1 MKLVIS
7 SFSRAHTHLAML
19 HSKSECCHE
28 FVELHIVQVLLDAIF
43 LWWTC
48 DGGCHQMG
56 ANASLICTRTA
67 WSWMGLSPAKRQ
79 STLSPLVSL
88 VVPLLIVFALVNGP
102 WRHVFG

>member
-1 MKLVIS
+1 
-7 SFSRAHTHLAML
+7 
-19 HSKSECCHE
+19 
-28 FVELHIVQVLLDAIF
+28 
-43 LWWTC
+43 
-48 DGGCHQMG
+48 MG

-102 WRHVFG
+102 